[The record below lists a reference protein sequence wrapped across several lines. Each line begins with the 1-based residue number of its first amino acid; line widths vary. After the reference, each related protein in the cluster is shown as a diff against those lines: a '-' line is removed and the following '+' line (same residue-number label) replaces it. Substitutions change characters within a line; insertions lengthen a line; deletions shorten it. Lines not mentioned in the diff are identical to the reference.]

1 MMPVADI
8 IPPNA
13 RSELQKFDQ
22 AAAQIIN
29 SFFKTIEVPWPP
41 TIYHYTNDI
50 GLMGILETGKLWL
63 TNMFN
68 LNDPSEL
75 SHSLSH
81 AIDTLNSKAVNGS
94 PESKSFSRAFE
105 AYLRQGEYQKVAHYF
120 ICSFSAVGNDL
131 GQWRAYADN
140 GRGYA
145 LGFDAGELVTA
156 FKNPSGTPIP
166 NNATLPM
173 TYNDSKSIEIHKQIV
188 DKMFRL
194 ISLPHDR
201 GLESAVVRAYERHL
215 YALLAMDSSRV
226 GIVFKHEAYEN
237 EKEFR
242 FLEIHSPDV
251 LSSDVKFRS
260 RNYSIVKYR
269 EFDWRSAAPGAL
281 KQVVIGPANH
291 DDRAFLFVTDCL
303 QAFHATPV
311 QLCRSGIPYTAT

>member
-8 IPPNA
+8 IPLDL

-22 AAAQIIN
+22 AAAQLIA

-50 GLMGILETGKLWL
+50 GLRGILETGKLWL
-63 TNMFN
+63 TDMFN

-81 AIDTLNSKAVNGS
+81 IVDTLNSKAATGL
-94 PESKSFSRAFE
+94 PESKIFSQAFE
-105 AYLRQGEYQKVAHYF
+105 AYLRQGGYQKVAHYF
-120 ICSFSAVGNDL
+120 LCSFSAVGDDL

-156 FKNPSGTPIP
+156 FNKPSGKRIP
-166 NNATLPM
+166 NNATLSM

-188 DKMFRL
+188 DQMFHL
-194 ISLPHDR
+194 ISIPHDR
-201 GLESAVVRAYERHL
+201 GLESAVVRAYENHL
-215 YALLAMDSSRV
+215 YALLAMESSRV
-226 GIVFKHEAYEN
+226 GLVFKHEAYNN
-237 EKEFR
+237 EKEYR
-242 FLEIHSPDV
+242 FVEMHGTDV
-251 LSSDVKFRS
+251 LSADVKFRS
-260 RNYSIVKYR
+260 RPYSIVKYR

-281 KQVVIGPANH
+281 KKIVIGPGNH
-291 DDRAFLFVTDCL
+291 DDRAFKFATDCL
-303 QAFHATPV
+303 GAFHGTGV
-311 QLCRSGIPYTAT
+311 QLFRSRIPYRAT